1 MGVNRVMSNIE
12 KIGEKKK
19 NTFEIHI
26 FDALGFPQARSESF
40 TVKDIVDQYRKDLE
54 NHEVNV
60 FASKYSLN
68 IKELTDHQILISILS
83 SVRNTINEHMNQLK
97 SKE

>member
-54 NHEVNV
+54 NHEVN
-60 FASKYSLN
+60 FNLS
-68 IKELTDHQILISILS
+68 DHQILISILS
-83 SVRNTINEHMNQLK
+83 SVRNTINEHITEL
-97 SKE
+97 SK

>member
-1 MGVNRVMSNIE
+1 MLSRDIE
-12 KIGEKKK
+12 NLKYTEEKKK

-68 IKELTDHQILISILS
+68 MKELTDHQILISILS
-83 SVRNTINEHMNQLK
+83 SVRNTINEHITEL
-97 SKE
+97 SK

>member
-1 MGVNRVMSNIE
+1 MSNIE

-54 NHEVNV
+54 EHELNV
-60 FASKYSLN
+60 ENLS
-68 IKELTDHQILISILS
+68 DHQILISILW
-83 SVRNTINEHMNQLK
+83 SVRNTINEHITEL
-97 SKE
+97 SK